1 MIKAVNL
8 NVVNN
13 QYINKQNLQNGVLK
27 PSFADTHNTELSNYE
42 VGQAILNRN
51 NISFRNLATPIDV
64 TDKYN
69 KKTEG
74 KDHLD
79 LPNIHV
85 YEYPDTNLQVIMNID
100 DHISTNDK
108 NFLEQPQI
116 LVQILKNSNDA
127 KKENVKNELIKKII
141 EINLDKKAP
150 FILNNE
156 GYSENI
162 FYSYTEW
169 GGKNVIDNLQNLNQT
184 VYDLRINEQDLISAK
199 YELSKKYT
207 NENLDA
213 ITAKSLQEYYNG
225 LKNNFSSKA
234 FVTVS
239 KDYFEKN
246 HKRIFS
252 ELNRNID
259 IRLQKNNSDNNL
271 LKKQLLDEFTLGII
285 NSYTDFNR
293 NFKIINSMNDYSNY
307 KVICKNQY
315 DNNLFIQLL
324 NKLLNEDLDK
334 IIKMGKLS
342 YKKEIIGQLTK
353 QEIPLLKN
361 ITLAHYGNNFSQIE
375 NLIDSINQNDV
386 KQNIRMIL
394 MQYESDMG
402 KDYNENY

>member
-1 MIKAVNL
+1 MQISINNISFNGYTKNAPVNTVESETQKSSTL
-8 NVVNN
+8 N
-13 QYINKQNLQNGVLK
+13 LK
-27 PSFADTHNTELSNYE
+27 LSNYE

-51 NISFRNLATPIDV
+51 NISFRNLTTPIEV

-116 LVQILKNSNDA
+116 LVQILNNSNDA

-141 EINLDKKAP
+141 ETNLDKKAP

-156 GYSENI
+156 GYAENI

-207 NENLDA
+207 NENFDA
-213 ITAKSLQEYYNG
+213 ITAKNLQEYYNG
-225 LKNNFSSKA
+225 LKNNISSKA

-259 IRLQKNNSDNNL
+259 IRLQKNNSNNNL

-315 DNNLFIQLL
+315 DKNLFIQLL

-342 YKKEIIGQLTK
+342 YKKEIIGQLTE

>member
-1 MIKAVNL
+1 MQISINNISFNGYTKNTPVNTVESETQKSPTL
-8 NVVNN
+8 N
-13 QYINKQNLQNGVLK
+13 LR
-27 PSFADTHNTELSNYE
+27 LSNYK

-51 NISFRNLATPIDV
+51 NISFRNLAMPIEV

-69 KKTEG
+69 KKMED

-100 DHISTNDK
+100 NHISTNDK

-116 LVQILKNSNDA
+116 LVQILNNSNDD
-127 KKENVKNELIKKII
+127 KKENIKNELIKKII
-141 EINLDKKAP
+141 EINLDRKAP

-156 GYSENI
+156 GNTENI

-184 VYDLRINEQDLISAK
+184 VYGLSINEQDLISAK

-207 NENLDA
+207 NENFDA
-213 ITAKSLQEYYNG
+213 ITAKNLQEYYDG

-246 HKRIFS
+246 RKRIFL
-252 ELNRNID
+252 ELNRNIN
-259 IRLQKNNSDNNL
+259 IKLQKNNFDNNL
-271 LKKQLLDEFTLGII
+271 LRKQLLDEFTFGII

-293 NFKIINSMNDYSNY
+293 NFKIINNRDDYSNY
-307 KVICKNQY
+307 RVIYKNQF
-315 DNNLFIQLL
+315 DRDLFVQLID
-324 NKLLNEDLDK
+324 KLLNEDIDK
-334 IIKMGKLS
+334 IINTGKLS

-353 QEIPLLKN
+353 QEIPFLKN
-361 ITLAHYGNNFSQIE
+361 IALTHYGNNFSQIE
-375 NLIDSINQNDV
+375 NIIDSINQNDV
-386 KQNIRMIL
+386 KQNIRKIFK
-394 MQYESDMG
+394 QYELEIERDC
-402 KDYNENY
+402 NENC